1 VGAKLAAGHVPPL
14 LKPLAAWGARSVV
27 LPRTVA
33 HLCLWR
39 RFGKPTPAG
48 KFCAPRDCAQGTRRR
63 SRPDR
68 ARGARTHNPIPL
80 SPDPSRLAAHPLRAA
95 LEAAGV
101 EFTPENGSGPGVR
114 LRKNKKGARFDP
126 STPGSGFV
134 PSVSEARRRACGP
147 DTNPYP
153 GHPELYRPAPQRRCD
168 FGATANIND
177 CSVAKLPGVG
187 SAAAGLKRSPALPN
201 PAKLSAIRLMGT
213 GQAARPR
220 PDRQHSTVPLRND
233 PTALAPPGALIAGE
247 TIDQQVFPLVDCEPG
262 AGWEHPRLTSPDF

>member
-1 VGAKLAAGHVPPL
+1 MGAKLAAGHVPPL

-114 LRKNKKGARFDP
+114 LRKNKKRSPVRSFNPGLRFRAISLRGQETGLWSRHKPLPRP
-126 STPGSGFV
+126 SRTLS
-134 PSVSEARRRACGP
+134 S
-147 DTNPYP
+147 
-153 GHPELYRPAPQRRCD
+153 RPA
-168 FGATANIND
+168 TT
-177 CSVAKLPGVG
+177 L
-187 SAAAGLKRSPALPN
+187 
-201 PAKLSAIRLMGT
+201 
-213 GQAARPR
+213 
-220 PDRQHSTVPLRND
+220 
-233 PTALAPPGALIAGE
+233 
-247 TIDQQVFPLVDCEPG
+247 
-262 AGWEHPRLTSPDF
+262 